1 MKSGQ
6 GWPSELPWL
15 LGLYGAM
22 STPGLCDFADLIRSL
37 TPDYSTSC
45 LGLPAHPTFF
55 QTSLWHCFSSVSPPG
70 GSTSPFSSPITSDE
84 EYLSPPE
91 EFPEPGET
99 WPRAPTMKLS
109 PGQNRR
115 SSDTGSKAPPTFK
128 VRPPKASPQLPIPLC
143 GPLFL
148 GPHQAPARPGALSH
162 QPFLPR
168 VGLHQ
173 TGVEETSDPGSPS
186 PRSQSWA
193 LSHLT
198 PRGPLQVSL
207 MDQSVRE
214 GQDVT
219 MSIRVQGEPK
229 PVVSW

>member
-99 WPRAPTMKLS
+99 WPRAPSGWGHPSSSRRFLS
-109 PGQNRR
+109 LSGNVSKPGGVHVSGGWGGVAELGLGQRALWGVLLDLAACPLVTQACG
-115 SSDTGSKAPPTFK
+115 SSF
-128 VRPPKASPQLPIPLC
+128 
-143 GPLFL
+143 
-148 GPHQAPARPGALSH
+148 PHNTHP
-162 QPFLPR
+162 
-168 VGLHQ
+168 
-173 TGVEETSDPGSPS
+173 
-186 PRSQSWA
+186 
-193 LSHLT
+193 
-198 PRGPLQVSL
+198 
-207 MDQSVRE
+207 
-214 GQDVT
+214 
-219 MSIRVQGEPK
+219 
-229 PVVSW
+229 